1 MLTDAALRNI
11 RPKSKSYKLTD
22 RDGLYLL
29 ISPKGGIA
37 FKYDYRFNGRRESV
51 TVGSYGPALAVVNVR
66 GSAGV

>member
-11 RPKSKSYKLTD
+11 RPKSKSYKMTD

-37 FKYDYRFNGRRESV
+37 FKYDYRSTGGGN
-51 TVGSYGPALAVVNVR
+51 P
-66 GSAGV
+66 